1 MLTFLH
7 TSFHIWNDLH
17 VQQEGRKTGITQDW
31 CDGHRTDQYLVSNMY
46 LLIFGKQEYFIFGSL
61 AKVNYFSIANH
72 MKSEDMHVVA
82 ACTETP
88 SGLQSVNNHL

>member
-1 MLTFLH
+1 
-7 TSFHIWNDLH
+7 
-17 VQQEGRKTGITQDW
+17 
-31 CDGHRTDQYLVSNMY
+31 MY